1 MPRELNRG
9 RLDLESQSCSIRMK
23 SLNDIDLGQFIDMT
37 AITTNCEDT

>member
-23 SLNDIDLGQFIDMT
+23 SLNDIELGQFINMT
-37 AITTNCEDT
+37 TFATNRKNT